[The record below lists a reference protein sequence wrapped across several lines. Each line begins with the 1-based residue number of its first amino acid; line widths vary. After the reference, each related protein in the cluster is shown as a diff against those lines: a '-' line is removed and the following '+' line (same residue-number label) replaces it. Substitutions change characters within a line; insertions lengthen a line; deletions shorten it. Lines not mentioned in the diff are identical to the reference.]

1 MSRSRL
7 RNPAGGITTAPSD
20 KPWKALEHRAA
31 WREARHHRRRR
42 TPHPKKHSDLWA
54 SPKDGKAWYGWGR
67 SDLLRK

>member
-31 WREARHHRRRR
+31 RREARQILHA
-42 TPHPKKHSDLWA
+42 TADGDAAPHPKKHGNPWA
-54 SPKDGKAWYGWGR
+54 SPKDGKAWYG
-67 SDLLRK
+67 